1 MTRQASPRLVSG
13 ALVYL
18 RPRTLNEAVDA
29 LGEPGAQVLAGG
41 TDFYPA
47 LGERWI
53 STPVVDIT
61 AVREIKA
68 IARDKDYFRIGGG
81 TTETEVARNP
91 LRQGFDALQDP
102 ALARGHG
109 RAH

>member
-47 LGERWI
+47 LGGGWI

-61 AVREIKA
+61 GVGGLRGLAGER
-68 IARDKDYFRIGGG
+68 DYFGIGGG
-81 TTETEVARNP
+81 TTWTKVLQLP
-91 LRQGFDALQDP
+91 LRQCLVE
-102 ALARGHG
+102 LRGASG
-109 RAH
+109 GMGCV

>member
-1 MTRQASPRLVSG
+1 MARQASPRLVSG

-47 LGERWI
+47 VGERWV

-61 AVREIKA
+61 AVGEVKG
-68 IARDKDYFRIGGG
+68 IARGKDYFRIGGG
-81 TTETEVARNP
+81 TTWTKALLTPLPQCCHALKRAAR
-91 LRQGFDALQDP
+91 
-102 ALARGHG
+102 
-109 RAH
+109 